1 MKVMCI
7 DNSRGRV
14 ALSIGKEY
22 EVNFERANKYRVV
35 NDSGIITEYPKKRF
49 EVIKEENKME
59 KTFREV
65 IADIKDG
72 EVWEGRSKYIK
83 RFANGIQI
91 YHKEKGK
98 STPSMLMSNNDKFK
112 LQRKEYS
119 FAEAFKAYEEGEEI
133 EDYTGTKYKKID
145 GMDHY
150 KSRCDD
156 KYCTKAEEYDYWF
169 GFDEVRN
176 PWYINN

>member
-65 IADIKDG
+65 IADIKEG

-83 RFANGIQI
+83 RFADGIQI

-119 FAEAFKAYEEGEEI
+119 FAEAFKAYEEGKEI
-133 EDYTGTKYKKID
+133 ESCYSQYKYKKEGRLDLYSKTESEWYEEDNFEID
-145 GMDHY
+145 EIRGKWH
-150 KSRCDD
+150 
-156 KYCTKAEEYDYWF
+156 
-169 GFDEVRN
+169 
-176 PWYINN
+176 INN